1 MTRRLRRLLLNAL
14 AVCSMP
20 ASAFAV
26 DLEPVDSLPAAPPAL
41 RAELDKL
48 QGKAVLINFWA
59 SWCEPCRDEM
69 PALVELD
76 EQEPG
81 IALVTV
87 AVADRAA
94 DTRRFLDDYLLDNV
108 TVVADP
114 DQLIARAWNARV
126 LPTTYVLDAAHR
138 PRYRLRGE
146 ADWRAP
152 ELKARLRALAG
163 PEPASPPKGKKTP

>member
-1 MTRRLRRLLLNAL
+1 MTSRRLLRRFFCAL
-14 AVCSMP
+14 AVCLAP

-26 DLEPVDSLPAAPPAL
+26 DLEPLATLPPAPAAL
-41 RAELDKL
+41 QAELARV
-48 QGKAVLINFWA
+48 QGRAVLINFWA

-81 IALVTV
+81 IALITV

-94 DTRRFLDDYLLDNV
+94 DSRRFLDDYLLDNV
-108 TVVADP
+108 VLINDP
-114 DQLIARAWNARV
+114 EQLIARAWGARL
-126 LPTTYVLDAAHR
+126 LPTTIMLDAAHR
-138 PRYRLRGE
+138 PRFRVRGE

-152 ELKARLRALAG
+152 ELRARLRALT
-163 PEPASPPKGKKTP
+163 ASESTPIPKGKTP